1 MVTPSPAFTV
11 TQSARAAGISASTVR
26 LWAKEYAEYLSPG
39 ARPGKGEQRLF
50 APDDIAIFKT
60 VRAIRESGGNTDQI
74 IAALDAGERLE
85 TTQETPQDVPG
96 QASGTQ
102 TALLPMELIQA
113 IVTPYKQQIEANT
126 ARIERLEG
134 ELAHE
139 RAARLE
145 AEKEASRLAGRLETM
160 GEREES
166 PEGKKKPFNLWAWLK
181 GEG

>member
-60 VRAIRESGGNTDQI
+60 IRAIRGSGGNTEQI
-74 IAALDAGERLE
+74 VAALDNGERLE
-85 TTQETPQDVPG
+85 TPQEPPQDVPG
-96 QASGTQ
+96 QSPGTQ

-126 ARIERLEG
+126 TRIERLEG
-134 ELAHE
+134 ELANE
-139 RAARLE
+139 RAARLD
-145 AEKEASRLAGRLETM
+145 AEKEASRLSGRLESVEK
-160 GEREES
+160 GEGQGGE
-166 PEGKKKPFNLWAWLK
+166 KKPFNLWAWLNGK
-181 GEG
+181 R

>member
-1 MVTPSPAFTV
+1 MVNPSPAFTV
-11 TQSARAAGISASTVR
+11 TQAARASGISASTVR
-26 LWAKEYAEYLSPG
+26 LWSREYSEYLSPG

-74 IAALDAGERLE
+74 IAALDNGERLE